1 MKKLLS
7 ICLGIVMM
15 SLCFCGTNYSK
26 VKASE
31 KKTYSVKVGKK
42 ITLTSSLKNA
52 VWGSDDISIAK
63 VTSKGVVKGKSAGTC
78 TIVATADGKSE
89 LFTVKV
95 TKAKTKV
102 SPVQLLTEG
111 VTPYYTYNSAILKEY
126 PVVVFDGVE
135 ISLYQSKYSE
145 IYDALSVY
153 KCQDLPG
160 LNDIMTGEDTIKVY
174 KNDKLYAKVV
184 LVSSTTKLA
193 KDAVIVNI
201 ELGYPS
207 SSKSYYFNKNFMTK
221 NMPSFDSI
229 KESDLFSISL
239 PWTFG
244 DWNDNNV
251 MFKYIDKETLK
262 ALPEKYAFCYF
273 NLRAV
278 NSYYNPGTLFCVFD
292 VETHECIL
300 VTMVYI

>member
-1 MKKLLS
+1 MRKLLS
-7 ICLGIVMM
+7 ICLCIVMM
-15 SLCFCGTNYSK
+15 SLCFWGISYSK
-26 VKASE
+26 VKAAE

-95 TKAKTKV
+95 TKAKKKV
-102 SPVQLLTEG
+102 SSIQLLTEE
-111 VTPYYTYNSAILKEY
+111 VTTYYTYNSVILKEY
-126 PVVVFDGVE
+126 PAVVFDGVE
-135 ISLYQSKYSE
+135 ITLYQSNYSE
-145 IYDALSVY
+145 IYDALSAY
-153 KCQDLPG
+153 KCKDMPG
-160 LNDIMTGEDTIKVY
+160 LNDILTGEDTIKIY
-174 KNDKLYAKVV
+174 KDEKLYAKVT
-184 LVSSTTKLA
+184 LVHSSTNLA

-207 SSKSYYFNKNFMTK
+207 VSKCYYFNKNFLAK

-229 KESDLFSISL
+229 KESDLFSMSL

-262 ALPEKYAFCYF
+262 ALPEKYAFCYC
-273 NLRAV
+273 NLRAP
-278 NSYYNPGTLFCVFD
+278 NGFYNPGTLFCIFD

-300 VTMVYI
+300 ATLVKI